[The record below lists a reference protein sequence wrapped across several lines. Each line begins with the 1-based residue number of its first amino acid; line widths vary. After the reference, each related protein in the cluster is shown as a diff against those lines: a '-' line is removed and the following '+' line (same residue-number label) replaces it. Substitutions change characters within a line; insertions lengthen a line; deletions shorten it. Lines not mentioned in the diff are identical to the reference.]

1 VQAYVEKHYRVLT
14 DRANTAIAGLSM
26 GGNHTLHIAFPHLDR
41 FAYIGVYSAGLLG
54 AFPGMTGPGGRGATP
69 PPAPAAA
76 PAAAAPAAPAPS
88 GAPAPPPALTATEWE
103 TANAKMLDSA
113 ALKKGLKLVWFATGK
128 DDGLITTTQ
137 ATVDLLK
144 KHGFTPVFKESP
156 GGHTWINWR
165 NYLNEFVPQ
174 LFQ

>member
-1 VQAYVEKHYRVLT
+1 M
-14 DRANTAIAGLSM
+14 TAA
-26 GGNHTLHIAFPHLDR
+26 D
-41 FAYIGVYSAGLLG
+41 
-54 AFPGMTGPGGRGATP
+54 
-69 PPAPAAA
+69 
-76 PAAAAPAAPAPS
+76 
-88 GAPAPPPALTATEWE
+88 WE
-103 TANAKMLDSA
+103 SANAKMLDNPS
-113 ALKKGLKLVWFATGK
+113 LKKGVKLLWFATGK
-128 DDGLITTTQ
+128 EDGLITTTQ